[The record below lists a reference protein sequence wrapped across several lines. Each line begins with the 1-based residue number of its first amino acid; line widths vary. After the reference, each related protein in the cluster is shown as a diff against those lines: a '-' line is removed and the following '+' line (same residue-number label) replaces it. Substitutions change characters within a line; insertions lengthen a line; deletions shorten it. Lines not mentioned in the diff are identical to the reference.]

1 MFVLRRSRGRQE
13 EGKDMGKMTKEE
25 KQARITHLREIAKAY
40 EEGKDPEQIAKD
52 YPALVARYSIRNCF
66 LILAQRPDATECAG
80 FKDWGTVGRQ
90 VKKGSKGIAI
100 LVPMRKKDSE
110 DVWFSW
116 RYVFDIS
123 DTETVA
129 EEVAA

>member
-1 MFVLRRSRGRQE
+1 MS
-13 EGKDMGKMTKEE
+13 KMTKEE
-25 KQARITHLREIAKAY
+25 KQARVAHLREIAKAY
-40 EEGKDPEQIAKD
+40 EDGVDPEQIAKQ
-52 YPALVARYSIRNCF
+52 YPALVARFSIRNCC

-80 FKDWGTVGRQ
+80 FKDWGTVGRK
-90 VKKGSKGIAI
+90 VKKGAKGIAI

-110 DVWFSW
+110 DEVWFSW

-123 DTETVA
+123 DTEAIV